1 MTGPAAARQVRRRM
15 TSSRDAPFSFSPD
28 LRLSLG
34 APDALNVALRHA
46 FPCLFSQSYGP
57 TRAVAYVPDGRFGP
71 RLVVRP
77 GAFIPT
83 GALVG
88 LFSGHIFVGDG
99 VRGTRTVSIPPGRAG
114 PRGRGLAVDGAARS
128 SRFPSAVE
136 AAIYDHS
143 CAAATLTGSWWFD
156 GPVPCLLAHAARDLT
171 AGDHLAWDLD
181 AFSSVGYTSSHA
193 EARAWR
199 RAGNRTA
206 RCSCNA
212 PRDCPRDRFICIAA
226 DPSSSDD
233 SD

>member
-1 MTGPAAARQVRRRM
+1 M
-15 TSSRDAPFSFSPD
+15 TSSRDTPFSFSPD

-34 APDALNVALRHA
+34 APDALNVSLRHA

-57 TRAVAYVPDGRFGP
+57 TRAVTSVPDGRPGP

-77 GAFIPT
+77 GASIPA

-99 VRGTRTVSIPPGRAG
+99 VRGSSTVSIPPGRAG
-114 PRGRGLAVDGAARS
+114 PGGRGLAVDGAARS

-136 AAIYDHS
+136 AALYGHS
-143 CAAATLTGSWWFD
+143 CANATLTGSWWFD
-156 GPVPCLLAHAARDLT
+156 GPVPCLLAHTARDLS
-171 AGDHLAWDLD
+171 AGDHLTWDLD
-181 AFSSVGYTSSHA
+181 ACSSVGYTSSHA

-199 RAGNRTA
+199 KAGHRTA
-206 RCSCNA
+206 RCCCNA

-226 DPSSSDD
+226 DPSSGDD
-233 SD
+233 SA